1 MELSYSR
8 GTLCICHKRGSAR
21 GPQTP
26 TGRVT
31 QPAAP
36 GIWPGQYLMS
46 VPRQVLHFLFYLF
59 AYSTKMGQNINKI
72 KLIQHATELYE
83 KHSKT

>member
-8 GTLCICHKRGSAR
+8 GALCICHKRGSAR

-36 GIWPGQYLMS
+36 GIWRGQYLMS
-46 VPRQVLHFLFYLF
+46 VPRQVLHFLFFSFYLHIQPTWVKKL
-59 AYSTKMGQNINKI
+59 TKN
-72 KLIQHATELYE
+72 
-83 KHSKT
+83 